1 MEQVNLFKST
11 CVDSEGTGYLS
22 IDVLCGESGVLMVV
36 WYCEKGFDQSLEF
49 DRYYMSCQVVTRKV
63 NINEGRW
70 CG

>member
-11 CVDSEGTGYLS
+11 CVDSDGTGYS

-36 WYCEKGFDQSLEF
+36 WYYEKGFDQSLEF
-49 DRYYMSCQVVTRKV
+49 DRYCMSCQVVMRKV